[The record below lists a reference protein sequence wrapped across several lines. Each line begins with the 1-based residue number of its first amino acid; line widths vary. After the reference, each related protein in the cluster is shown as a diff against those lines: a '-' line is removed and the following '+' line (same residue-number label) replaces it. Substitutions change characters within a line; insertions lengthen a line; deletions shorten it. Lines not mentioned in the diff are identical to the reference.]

1 MLLGWGGA
9 TVTPDH
15 RPPPEQ
21 VAGRSAYDPIM
32 QSRSALLVIDVQ
44 VGVVA
49 DAVDRDGV
57 VANVGSLVDRARTA
71 GTPVIWVLHDDA
83 DLERGSD
90 AWQLVAELSMGDG
103 EPVVHKSYGDSFE
116 ATELESILGELGV
129 DHLIVAGAQS
139 DACVTSTLHGGV
151 ARGFGA
157 TLVSDA
163 HTTEDLT
170 EWGGAPPDAVIAHT
184 NLMWGMHGVA
194 GRETGTAATADVDF
208 GGS

>member
-15 RPPPEQ
+15 RTPPEQ
-21 VAGRSAYDPIM
+21 VAGRQAYDPSM

-90 AWQLVAELSMGDG
+90 AWQLVPELSMGDG

-139 DACVTSTLHGGV
+139 DACITSTLHGGV

-163 HTTEDLT
+163 HTTEDLSP
-170 EWGGAPPDAVIAHT
+170 WGAPSPDKVIDHT
-184 NLMWGMHGVA
+184 NLVWSFYGA
-194 GRETGTAATADVDF
+194 PGRETGVVASADLEL
-208 GGS
+208 